1 MLQNS
6 IEFYL
11 DLQHRRNHFQL
22 CQVSERLQKAF
33 RRVDAAV
40 PAEVEPLVHAEIH
53 GRRPVDHTVQKER
66 IQPISLISWAM
77 TAAAK
82 GRVEEERDWR
92 EHYAIAEVT
101 IT

>member
-1 MLQNS
+1 M
-6 IEFYL
+6 
-11 DLQHRRNHFQL
+11 
-22 CQVSERLQKAF
+22 
-33 RRVDAAV
+33 
-40 PAEVEPLVHAEIH
+40 
-53 GRRPVDHTVQKER
+53 
-66 IQPISLISWAM
+66 AM